1 MKYKLSDCR
10 GGATTPL
17 PPLISTLSLGKLLN
31 ICTQTVSIIII
42 IIIIDLPTLFAFLCL
57 NVVIKQQVCGVRTC
71 V

>member
-10 GGATTPL
+10 GGATTPP

-42 IIIIDLPTLFAFLCL
+42 IIDLPTLFAFLCL
-57 NVVIKQQVCGVRTC
+57 NVVVKQQVCGVRTC